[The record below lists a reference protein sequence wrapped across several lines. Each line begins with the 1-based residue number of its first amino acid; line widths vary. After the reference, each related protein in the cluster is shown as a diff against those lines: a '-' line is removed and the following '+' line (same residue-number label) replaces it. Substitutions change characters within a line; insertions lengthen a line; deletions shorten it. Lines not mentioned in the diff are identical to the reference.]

1 MKIDSATDGWEPE
14 TMELVK
20 TLLEA
25 ASIRRLDVTIELY
38 SPARVCPCCHSEL
51 FVFVLP
57 QGLCATCW
65 RRFCL
70 PFTLSG
76 VRDLHA
82 PEGPR
87 NAFFPYQTS
96 SNTALSKVRSA
107 GKCFGATRA

>member
-1 MKIDSATDGWEPE
+1 MKFDSAKDGWEPE

-20 TLLEA
+20 K
-25 ASIRRLDVTIELY
+25 ILDSAHVQQIDVIIELF
-38 SPARVCPCCHSEL
+38 SPARKCRCCNSESI
-51 FVFVLP
+51 VFVRP

-82 PEGPR
+82 PQAPR
-87 NAFFPYQTS
+87 NVFLPHQTS

-107 GKCFGATRA
+107 GK